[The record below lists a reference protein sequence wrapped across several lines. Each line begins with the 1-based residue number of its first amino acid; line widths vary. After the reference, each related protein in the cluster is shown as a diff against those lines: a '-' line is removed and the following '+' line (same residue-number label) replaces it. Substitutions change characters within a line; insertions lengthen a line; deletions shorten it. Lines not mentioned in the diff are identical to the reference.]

1 MRMKKYHGLGND
13 YLVIAASELNGPLSE
28 DAIRLLCSQHYGAGS
43 DGILTGPFLPE
54 SDDFRDILSKAG
66 VSPESA
72 SGCLCALRILNPDG
86 SEAEKSGNGLRIFT
100 RYLYDCG
107 MAALNKPFKML
118 TLGGVVTA
126 TVLEPQDRIR
136 VDMGSVRF
144 VSGDFPIQKESD
156 RTCRMAVDG
165 AELEFCAATVGN
177 PHCIVLGTDAS
188 EETARRFGPLIETSE
203 LFPNRINVQFLKVL
217 GKHDI
222 FITIW
227 ERGAGYT
234 LASGSSASA
243 AASVAK
249 RLGFCE
255 SPIKVHMPGGVLDVD
270 IDVNWDIVQTG
281 PVRVV
286 YELNWLGE
294 ELK

>member
-13 YLVIAASELNGPLSE
+13 YLVIDASELEAPLSE
-28 DAIRLLCSQHYGAGS
+28 DAIRLLCSPHYGAGS
-43 DGILTGPFLPE
+43 DGILTGPFMPG
-54 SDDFRDILSKAG
+54 SADFRDIAAKSG
-66 VSPESA
+66 VGLDGA
-72 SGCLCALRILNPDG
+72 KGCLCALRILNPDG

-100 RYLYDCG
+100 RYLFDCG
-107 MAALNKPFKML
+107 IAKLNEPFKML

-136 VDMGSVRF
+136 VDMGNVRF
-144 VSGDFPIQKESD
+144 TSGDFPCKSGDD
-156 RTCRMAVDG
+156 RTCHIKADGVD
-165 AELEFCAATVGN
+165 LEFCAATVGN
-177 PHCIVLGTDAS
+177 PHCVVLGTEATEDV
-188 EETARRFGPLIETSE
+188 ARRFGPFIETSE

-217 GKHDI
+217 GEHDI

-243 AASVAK
+243 AAAVAK
-249 RLGFCE
+249 RLGFCK
-255 SPIKVHMPGGVLDVD
+255 SPIKVHMPGGVLDVE
-270 IDVNWDIVQTG
+270 IDDKWDIVQTG

-286 YELNWLGE
+286 YELKWLGD

>member
-13 YLVIAASELNGPLSE
+13 YLVIDASELQAPLAK

-43 DGILTGPFLPE
+43 DGILTGPFMPG
-54 SDDFRDILSKAG
+54 SADFRDIAAKSGADAK
-66 VSPESA
+66 
-72 SGCLCALRILNPDG
+72 GCLCALRILNPDG

-100 RYLYDCG
+100 RYLYDIG
-107 MAALNKPFKML
+107 IAKLNVPFKML

-136 VDMGSVRF
+136 VDMGNVRF
-144 VSGDFPIQKESD
+144 VSEDFPGQRGAD
-156 RTCRMAVDG
+156 RTCRLNADGVD
-165 AELEFCAATVGN
+165 LEYCAATVGN
-177 PHCIVLGTDAS
+177 PHCIVLNTDAT
-188 EETARRFGPLIETSE
+188 EATARRLGPFIETSA

-217 GKHDI
+217 GEHDI

-249 RLGFCE
+249 RLGFCK

-270 IDVNWDIVQTG
+270 IDENWDIVQTG

-286 YELNWLGE
+286 YELTWLGD

>member
-13 YLVIAASELNGPLSE
+13 YLVMDAAELKAPLSE
-28 DAIRLLCSQHYGAGS
+28 DATRLLCSPHYGAGS
-43 DGILTGPFLPE
+43 DGILTGPFMPQSL
-54 SDDFRDILSKAG
+54 DFQDITKKSG
-66 VSPESA
+66 VPKERA
-72 SGCLCALRILNPDG
+72 DECLCALRILNPDG

-107 MAALNKPFKML
+107 IAKLGEPFKML

-136 VDMGSVRF
+136 VDMGNVRF
-144 VSGDFPIQKESD
+144 VSSDFPMQREED
-156 RTCRMAVDG
+156 RTRRLTADG
-165 AELEFCAATVGN
+165 EELEFCAATVGN
-177 PHCIVLGTDAS
+177 PHCVVLGTDAT
-188 EETARRFGPLIETSE
+188 EETARRFGPCIETSP

-217 GKHDI
+217 GEHDI

-243 AASVAK
+243 AAAVAK
-249 RLGFCE
+249 RLGFCK
-255 SPIKVHMPGGVLDVD
+255 SPIKVHMPGGTLDVD
-270 IDVNWDIVQTG
+270 IDGKWDIVQTG

>member
-13 YLVIAASELNGPLSE
+13 YLVIAASELEAPLSE

-43 DGILTGPFLPE
+43 DGILTGPFM
-54 SDDFRDILSKAG
+54 
-66 VSPESA
+66 PESA
-72 SGCLCALRILNPDG
+72 DFCDIAAKSGVGADGAKDCLCALRILNPDG

-107 MAALNKPFKML
+107 IAKLNVPFKML

-136 VDMGSVRF
+136 VDMGNVRF
-144 VSGDFPIQKESD
+144 VSEDFPIQRSED
-156 RTCRMAVDG
+156 RTCRLNADG
-165 AELEFCAATVGN
+165 EELEFCAATVGN
-177 PHCIVLGTDAS
+177 PHCIVLNTDAT
-188 EETARRFGPLIETSE
+188 EATARRFGPFIETSE

-217 GKHDI
+217 GEHDI

-249 RLGFCE
+249 RLGFCK
-255 SPIKVHMPGGVLDVD
+255 SPIKVHMPGGILDVE
-270 IDVNWDIVQTG
+270 IDENWDIVQTG

-286 YELNWLGE
+286 YELNWLGD